1 MQMERE
7 GRRNPT
13 RTIRVESG
21 AVYVV
26 PFPFAR
32 SYFGFEIED
41 EGFHRSDCHPVVLL
55 PRHEAG
61 QATREWVEA
70 IFAAMDEV
78 RRIHP
83 REALETPGLS
93 PLGGGVDVGLLDIP
107 VTVRGPLELVTSN
120 LKRRPM
126 EIFEANLLH
135 VDALLA
141 GTFHDQMTLVSVLH
155 VVRPD
160 GTPEI
165 HYHNL
170 VFGVRREI
178 SRRKNHH
185 RSARLKA
192 YARQPHDTVSL
203 SARGRHSRVSEP
215 WDDEPRSM
223 KCSVLPPPPVLWAS
237 PGGDRP

>member
-1 MQMERE
+1 MAKKSKWK
-7 GRRNPT
+7 GRTRKNPT

-61 QATREWVEA
+61 PATREWVET

-83 REALETPGLS
+83 REAFETAGLS

-107 VTVRGPLELVTSN
+107 VTIRGPLELVTSN
-120 LKRRPM
+120 LKQRPM
-126 EIFEANLLH
+126 EIFEANLVH

-170 VFGVRREI
+170 VFGVRREFREGRTI
-178 SRRKNHH
+178 IGPLDLKPMLDSLTTQFRF
-185 RSARLKA
+185 RLGVVT
-192 YARQPHDTVSL
+192 H
-203 SARGRHSRVSEP
+203 G
-215 WDDEPRSM
+215 
-223 KCSVLPPPPVLWAS
+223 
-237 PGGDRP
+237 

>member
-1 MQMERE
+1 MAKKSKWKGSTRKK
-7 GRRNPT
+7 PT

-61 QATREWVEA
+61 PATREWVEA

-83 REALETPGLS
+83 REALETAGLS

-107 VTVRGPLELVTSN
+107 VTVRGPLGLVTAN
-120 LKRRPM
+120 LGRRPM
-126 EIFEANLLH
+126 EIFEANLVH

-141 GTFHDQMTLVSVLH
+141 DTFHDQMTLVSVLH

-170 VFGVRREI
+170 VFGVRREFRAERTI
-178 SRRKNHH
+178 IGPLDLKPMLDALTTQFHF
-185 RSARLKA
+185 RLGVVT
-192 YARQPHDTVSL
+192 H
-203 SARGRHSRVSEP
+203 G
-215 WDDEPRSM
+215 
-223 KCSVLPPPPVLWAS
+223 
-237 PGGDRP
+237 

>member
-1 MQMERE
+1 MAKKSKWKGKTRK
-7 GRRNPT
+7 NPT

-120 LKRRPM
+120 LERRPM

-141 GTFHDQMTLVSVLH
+141 GTFHDHMTLVSVLH

-170 VFGVRREI
+170 VFGVRREFREGRTI
-178 SRRKNHH
+178 IGPLDLKPMLDSLTTQFRF
-185 RSARLKA
+185 RLGVVT
-192 YARQPHDTVSL
+192 H
-203 SARGRHSRVSEP
+203 G
-215 WDDEPRSM
+215 
-223 KCSVLPPPPVLWAS
+223 
-237 PGGDRP
+237 

>member
-1 MQMERE
+1 MAKKSKGKGSTRKS
-7 GRRNPT
+7 PT

-21 AVYVV
+21 AVCVV

-32 SYFGFEIED
+32 SYFAFEIED

-61 QATREWVEA
+61 PATREWVET

-83 REALETPGLS
+83 RETLETPGLS

-107 VTVRGPLELVTSN
+107 VTVRGSLELVTSK

-126 EIFEANLLH
+126 EIFEANLVH
-135 VDALLA
+135 IDALLA

-165 HYHNL
+165 
-170 VFGVRREI
+170 
-178 SRRKNHH
+178 
-185 RSARLKA
+185 
-192 YARQPHDTVSL
+192 
-203 SARGRHSRVSEP
+203 
-215 WDDEPRSM
+215 
-223 KCSVLPPPPVLWAS
+223 
-237 PGGDRP
+237 

>member
-1 MQMERE
+1 MAKKSKWKAKTRK
-7 GRRNPT
+7 NPT

-41 EGFHRSDCHPVVLL
+41 EGFHRSDRHPVVLL

-61 QATREWVEA
+61 QATREWVET

-83 REALETPGLS
+83 REALETPELS

-141 GTFHDQMTLVSVLH
+141 GTFHDHMTLVSVLH

-170 VFGVRREI
+170 VFGVRREFREGRTI
-178 SRRKNHH
+178 IGPLDLKPMLDSLTTQFRF
-185 RSARLKA
+185 RLGVVT
-192 YARQPHDTVSL
+192 H
-203 SARGRHSRVSEP
+203 G
-215 WDDEPRSM
+215 
-223 KCSVLPPPPVLWAS
+223 
-237 PGGDRP
+237 